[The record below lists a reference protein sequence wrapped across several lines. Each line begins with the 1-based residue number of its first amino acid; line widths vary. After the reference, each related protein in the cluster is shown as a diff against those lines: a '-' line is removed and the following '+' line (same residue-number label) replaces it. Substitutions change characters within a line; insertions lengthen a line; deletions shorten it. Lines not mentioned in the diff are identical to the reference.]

1 MECFLNIFERRK
13 IFLSVEHQTRLP
25 GIARDMT
32 KTERRR
38 QQLPDSGAMLLI
50 SLVISD
56 TDSEMICKLF
66 KLFSP

>member
-1 MECFLNIFERRK
+1 
-13 IFLSVEHQTRLP
+13 
-25 GIARDMT
+25 MT